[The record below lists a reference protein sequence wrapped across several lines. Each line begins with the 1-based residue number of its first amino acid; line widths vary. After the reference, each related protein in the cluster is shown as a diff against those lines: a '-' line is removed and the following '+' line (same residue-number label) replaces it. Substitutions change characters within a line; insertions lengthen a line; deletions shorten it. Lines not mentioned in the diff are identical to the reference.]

1 MPNSSNH
8 QVYKAEKTINDVLFG
23 LCLFITLAALGMVLT
38 QFFSRGD
45 FPPPRID
52 TFYIGVLL
60 VYSLHKE
67 ALRWLQEKGSE
78 SQQRKGEYFVYIW
91 IIITALLYLIN
102 FLTHD
107 YFSYSQSGEQV
118 ATLAEMS
125 FTTLEVG
132 GVFLF
137 TRLFKIASLYLFA
150 QKNK

>member
-1 MPNSSNH
+1 MENPSNP
-8 QVYKAEKTINDVLFG
+8 QIYKAEKTINDVLFG
-23 LCLFITLAALGMVLT
+23 LCLFITLIALGMAVT

-67 ALRWLQEKGSE
+67 ALRWLEEKGSE
-78 SQQRKGEYFVYIW
+78 AQQRKGEYFVYIW
-91 IIITALLYLIN
+91 IVVTTFLYLIN

-107 YFSYSQSGEQV
+107 YFCYSQSGERLS
-118 ATLAEMS
+118 TLAEIS

-132 GVFLF
+132 AVFLF
-137 TRLFKIASLYLFA
+137 TRLFKVASLYFLG
-150 QKNK
+150 QKK